1 MSSDRGTVLR
11 TPSVRGRLRPL
22 RGLVPFLSPYRTVIG
37 AALLALL
44 AAAAATLGMPIAVR
58 YVIDAGIGSAQAA
71 AVDRYFIA
79 LFVLAAVTACFA
91 ALRFYLVS
99 WLGERV
105 VADIRSA
112 VFRHVLEMSP
122 SFFEVTRT
130 GEILS
135 RLTADT
141 TLIQTVV
148 GSSLSIALRSFVTL
162 LGALV
167 MLAVT
172 SPRLTMMIVLLV
184 PAVVVPI
191 VLIGRR
197 VRRLSRDTQDRIADA
212 SALAGEVLN
221 AMPLI
226 QAFTLERLH
235 GDRFEEAVEQ
245 SFVTAKRRVRQ
256 RAFLTAYAIITI
268 FGGLVWVL
276 WMGAQDVAL
285 GRMSGGEL
293 GQYLLYAI
301 FVGGSTAGLSE
312 IWGVLQQAAGATERL
327 VELLATDP
335 RTNRP
340 ADPIALPDPGFGEI
354 AFENVTFNYPSRPSQ
369 PALRNFSFA
378 IAQGETV
385 ALVGPSGAGKTTV
398 FQLLL
403 AFYQPQTGR
412 VLLDEVDV
420 ARALPEDV
428 RKHIA
433 IVPQETV
440 LFADTILENIRYGR
454 PDASDE
460 AVIGAARA
468 AAADDFI
475 ERLPDGYD
483 TFVGERGVRLSG
495 GQQQRIAIARAVLK
509 APPVL
514 LLDEATSALDAESEV
529 LVQQALASLM
539 RGRTTLIIAHRL
551 ATVRSVDRIIVM
563 DGGRIVATGTH
574 DELARDDG
582 LYARLAKMQFRD
594 APVSAVP
601 AVEASA

>member
-11 TPSVRGRLRPL
+11 TPPVRGRLRPL
-22 RGLVPFLSPYRTVIG
+22 RGLVPFLSPYRAVIG

-79 LFVLAAVTACFA
+79 LFSLAAVTACFA

-221 AMPLI
+221 AMPLV

-235 GDRFEEAVEQ
+235 GDRFEDAVER

-335 RTNRP
+335 LTNRP

-412 VLLDEVDV
+412 VLLDEVDI
-420 ARALPEDV
+420 AGALPEDV

-440 LFADTILENIRYGR
+440 LFADTILENIHYGR

-594 APVSAVP
+594 VSVSAAP

>member
-79 LFVLAAVTACFA
+79 LFALAAVTACFA

-172 SPRLTMMIVLLV
+172 SPRLTMMIVFIV

-197 VRRLSRDTQDRIADA
+197 VRRLSRDTQDRVADA

-221 AMPLI
+221 AMPLV

-235 GDRFEEAVEQ
+235 GDRFEDAVER

-354 AFENVTFNYPSRPSQ
+354 AFESVTFNYPSRPSQ

-403 AFYQPQTGR
+403 AFYQPQAGR
-412 VLLDEVDV
+412 VLLDEVDI
-420 ARALPEDV
+420 AGALPEDV

-440 LFADTILENIRYGR
+440 LFADSILENIRYGR
-454 PDASDE
+454 PGASDE
-460 AVIGAARA
+460 AVVAAARA

-594 APVSAVP
+594 VSVSAAP

>member
-1 MSSDRGTVLR
+1 MSSLQGTALR
-11 TPSVRGRLRPL
+11 TPPIRSRLRPL
-22 RGLVPFLSPYRTVIG
+22 RGLVPFLSPYRVVIG

-79 LFVLAAVTACFA
+79 LFSLAAVTACFA

-221 AMPLI
+221 AMPLV

-235 GDRFEEAVEQ
+235 GDRFEDAVEQ
-245 SFVTAKRRVRQ
+245 SFVSAKRRVRQ
-256 RAFLTAYAIITI
+256 RAFLTAYAIIAI

-340 ADPIALPDPGFGEI
+340 TNPIALPHPGFGEI

-369 PALRNFSFA
+369 PALRDFSFA
-378 IAQGETV
+378 IGQGETV

-398 FQLLL
+398 FQLML
-403 AFYQPQTGR
+403 AFYQPQAGR

-420 ARALPEDV
+420 ARSLPEDV
-428 RKHIA
+428 RKRIA

-440 LFADTILENIRYGR
+440 LFADTIGENIRYGR
-454 PDASDE
+454 PGASDE
-460 AVIGAARA
+460 AVVAAARA

-475 ERLPDGYD
+475 ERLPDAYD

-495 GQQQRIAIARAVLK
+495 GQRQRIAIARAVLK

-529 LVQQALASLM
+529 LIQEALSNLM
-539 RGRTTLIIAHRL
+539 QGRTTLIIAHRL

-574 DELARDDG
+574 DELARGGG
-582 LYARLAKMQFRD
+582 LYAKLAKMQFWD
-594 APVSAVP
+594 EPVSAVP

>member
-312 IWGVLQQAAGATERL
+312 IWSVLQQAAGATERL

-468 AAADDFI
+468 AATDDFI